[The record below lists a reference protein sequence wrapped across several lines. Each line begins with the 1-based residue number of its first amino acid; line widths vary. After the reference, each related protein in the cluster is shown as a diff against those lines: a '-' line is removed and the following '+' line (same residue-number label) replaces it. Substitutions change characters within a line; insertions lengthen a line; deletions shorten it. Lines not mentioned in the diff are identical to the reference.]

1 MTIVA
6 TSGYSNTITLWYP
19 KTGKSRVLAQLAAG
33 TGMYG
38 LDFTPDSR
46 TLIACVGYEIHL
58 FDVDTGK
65 ELFGREAKKGS

>member
-1 MTIVA
+1 
-6 TSGYSNTITLWYP
+6 
-19 KTGKSRVLAQLAAG
+19 
-33 TGMYG
+33 MYG

-58 FDVDTGK
+58 FDVDTAK